1 MSNFEKATRLKLR
14 FNTNKG
20 VLSTEQLWDLSLT
33 SLSEIAKDINKQR
46 SESSADGELD
56 FLDNENNIDPILEL
70 QFEIVKNVYKTLREE
85 KEKEKDRLANKQHNE
100 RIMELIYR
108 KENEEM
114 EKLSVDELKAQL
126 KS

>member
-20 VLSTEQLWDLSLT
+20 VLSTEQLWDLSLS

-46 SESSADGELD
+46 SEISADGELD

-70 QFEIVKNVYKTLREE
+70 QFEIVKSVYKTLREE
-85 KEKEKDRLANKQHNE
+85 KEQEKDRLANKKHNE